1 MKKRIITI
9 SQAVGSG
16 GRTIG
21 KEVAKCLKIPYY
33 DKELMDKIFESSSSY
48 ADFIEEI
55 GEYAPEASNLLFNI
69 AMFPNSISTMGIEP
83 MADQQF
89 VYQTNV
95 IRRLAE
101 EGPCVIIGCCADYA
115 LRDREDCIHVFIHAD
130 MKYRTERIVRLC
142 GYAKQM
148 LHKRWA
154 RKSPPRC
161 QGDARPHV
169 GKPTGQARP
178 CPCQLLQLL
187 YREPLGRSQKLS
199 LVSGFQQ
206 GGCGQMHRHYNRYHK
221 FFIED
226 QRIT

>member
-148 LHKRWA
+148 PHKRLA
-154 RKSPPRC
+154 DNDKKRK
-161 QGDARPHV
+161 A
-169 GKPTGQARP
+169 
-178 CPCQLLQLL
+178 
-187 YREPLGRSQKLS
+187 YY
-199 LVSGFQQ
+199 
-206 GGCGQMHRHYNRYHK
+206 RHYTNRNWGEAKNYHLCLDSSK
-221 FFIED
+221 VGVDKCID
-226 QRIT
+226 IIIDIISSL